1 MFVPRRPPLR
11 LLPFSPYRESLKRLD
26 RLLIKGVGFDGDKEW
41 ELVIVGGG
49 AAGLTAGIYGARSGL
64 RTLILEEKVPGGALT
79 ETPMIENYPGFP
91 EGISGME
98 LASKLVKQAERMGV
112 EIHELEAVNR
122 LDLNSAEKT
131 VYTDKTAYTASAV
144 ILALGSTH
152 KTLDVPGEE
161 ELRGRGVSYCAVCD
175 GAFFRGKRVLVVGG
189 GNSAAV
195 SALYLSNLA
204 SEVWLVHRRDRLRAE
219 EALVRN
225 IRSRGVK
232 ILWNTVVK
240 EIKGKH
246 QVESVVLLDNKTGKP
261 SELKVDGVFIQVGEK
276 PNSEI
281 ARRAGVN
288 VDEEGYIIV
297 DNRQRTNIPGVYAAG
312 DVTTCPVKQIG
323 TAVGQAIIA
332 ATEAFGYIRRPYYYK
347 G

>member
-1 MFVPRRPPLR
+1 MTVNP
-11 LLPFSPYRESLKRLD
+11 
-26 RLLIKGVGFDGDKEW
+26 KEW

-91 EGISGME
+91 EGIGGME

>member
-1 MFVPRRPPLR
+1 VNP
-11 LLPFSPYRESLKRLD
+11 
-26 RLLIKGVGFDGDKEW
+26 KEW

-64 RTLILEEKVPGGALT
+64 KTLILEEKVPGGALT
-79 ETPMIENYPGFP
+79 EVPMIENYPGFP

-161 ELRGRGVSYCAVCD
+161 ELRGRGVSYCVVCD

>member
-1 MFVPRRPPLR
+1 MTVNP
-11 LLPFSPYRESLKRLD
+11 
-26 RLLIKGVGFDGDKEW
+26 KEW

-64 RTLILEEKVPGGALT
+64 KTLILEEKVPGGALT
-79 ETPMIENYPGFP
+79 EVPMIENYPGFP

>member
-1 MFVPRRPPLR
+1 MTVN
-11 LLPFSPYRESLKRLD
+11 
-26 RLLIKGVGFDGDKEW
+26 VKEW

>member
-1 MFVPRRPPLR
+1 MTVNP
-11 LLPFSPYRESLKRLD
+11 
-26 RLLIKGVGFDGDKEW
+26 KEW

-64 RTLILEEKVPGGALT
+64 KTLILEEKVPGGALT
-79 ETPMIENYPGFP
+79 EVPMIENYPGFP

-152 KTLDVPGEE
+152 KTLGVPGEE

>member
-1 MFVPRRPPLR
+1 LTVNP
-11 LLPFSPYRESLKRLD
+11 
-26 RLLIKGVGFDGDKEW
+26 KEW

-91 EGISGME
+91 EGIGGME

>member
-1 MFVPRRPPLR
+1 MTVN
-11 LLPFSPYRESLKRLD
+11 
-26 RLLIKGVGFDGDKEW
+26 VKEW

-131 VYTDKTAYTASAV
+131 VYTDKTAYVASAV

-240 EIKGKH
+240 EIKGKRR
-246 QVESVVLLDNKTGKP
+246 VESVVLLDNKTGKL
-261 SELKVDGVFIQVGEK
+261 SELEVDGVFIQVGEK

-281 ARRAGVN
+281 ARKAGVN

>member
-1 MFVPRRPPLR
+1 MTVNP
-11 LLPFSPYRESLKRLD
+11 
-26 RLLIKGVGFDGDKEW
+26 KEW

-64 RTLILEEKVPGGALT
+64 KTLILEEKVPGGALT
-79 ETPMIENYPGFP
+79 EVPMIENYPGFP

-161 ELRGRGVSYCAVCD
+161 ELRGRGVSYCVVCD

>member
-1 MFVPRRPPLR
+1 MTVN
-11 LLPFSPYRESLKRLD
+11 
-26 RLLIKGVGFDGDKEW
+26 VKEW

-131 VYTDKTAYTASAV
+131 VYTDKTAYVASAV

>member
-1 MFVPRRPPLR
+1 MTVNP
-11 LLPFSPYRESLKRLD
+11 
-26 RLLIKGVGFDGDKEW
+26 KEW

-91 EGISGME
+91 EGISGMD

-246 QVESVVLLDNKTGKP
+246 RVESVVLLDNKTGKP

>member
-1 MFVPRRPPLR
+1 LTVNP
-11 LLPFSPYRESLKRLD
+11 
-26 RLLIKGVGFDGDKEW
+26 KEW

-64 RTLILEEKVPGGALT
+64 KTLILEEKVPGGALT
-79 ETPMIENYPGFP
+79 EVPMIENYPGFP

-152 KTLDVPGEE
+152 KTLGVPGEE

>member
-1 MFVPRRPPLR
+1 MNP
-11 LLPFSPYRESLKRLD
+11 
-26 RLLIKGVGFDGDKEW
+26 KEW

-64 RTLILEEKVPGGALT
+64 KTLILEEKVPGGALT
-79 ETPMIENYPGFP
+79 EVPMIENYPGFP

-152 KTLDVPGEE
+152 KTLGVPGEE